1 MYITFKGETMDNIK
15 IDFIIPWV
23 DGADSNWI
31 QERRQYREDKVDDS
45 VRFREWDTLRY
56 WFRGV
61 EKYAPWVN
69 AIFFVTWGHVP
80 EWLKTDHPKLHI
92 VKHSEYIPEQYRPTY
107 SSHVIELNFHRIND
121 LSEHFVYFNDDFFLI
136 NKTEKTDFFSDELP
150 CDIAVLYPN
159 HVNGM
164 DCQFDHI
171 LLNTNEFFARH
182 FDYKKLIKEN
192 KKQWLSVSYGKNLL
206 KTLLMLPF
214 PEFPGLMMHHQPQSF
229 LKSVFSDVW
238 NAEPEL
244 LNATCSNKFRAV
256 TDINQYIMRN
266 WQIGTGN
273 FAPYNIMRRGVYT
286 TINEYTNYQKLFN
299 SKYKVLV
306 LNDDNPSID
315 FEHEKLRLQNVF
327 MSKFPEKSSFEKD

>member
-1 MYITFKGETMDNIK
+1 
-15 IDFIIPWV
+15 
-23 DGADSNWI
+23 
-31 QERRQYREDKVDDS
+31 
-45 VRFREWDTLRY
+45 
-56 WFRGV
+56 
-61 EKYAPWVN
+61 
-69 AIFFVTWGHVP
+69 
-80 EWLKTDHPKLHI
+80 
-92 VKHSEYIPEQYRPTY
+92 
-107 SSHVIELNFHRIND
+107 
-121 LSEHFVYFNDDFFLI
+121 
-136 NKTEKTDFFSDELP
+136 
-150 CDIAVLYPN
+150 
-159 HVNGM
+159 
-164 DCQFDHI
+164 
-171 LLNTNEFFARH
+171 
-182 FDYKKLIKEN
+182 
-192 KKQWLSVSYGKNLL
+192 
-206 KTLLMLPF
+206 MLPF